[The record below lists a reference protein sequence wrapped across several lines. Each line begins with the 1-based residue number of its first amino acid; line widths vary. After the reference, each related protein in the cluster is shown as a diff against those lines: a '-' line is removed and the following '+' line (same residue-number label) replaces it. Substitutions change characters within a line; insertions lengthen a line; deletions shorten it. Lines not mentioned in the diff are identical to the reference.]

1 MFELLSISLIPLA
14 ICLLCAFRVP
24 NSTLRISITGLI
36 WLKLII
42 VLFITAP
49 VFYRGNS
56 SVSLFTDF
64 GIDRLSASF
73 VILTNVVAASSF
85 SHAALFFRNEDK
97 LGRLTEPRNESWFYF
112 YAALFLCAMD
122 FVFISENLGF
132 MWIAI
137 EATTLFSAALVYY
150 GRDKHALEATWKYLI
165 VCSVGIAFALLGTI
179 LFFASSQF
187 YSSAGTLDIRMLT
200 NSAKQLQPKFVQL
213 GYIFCLLGYGTK
225 AGLFPLHTWLP
236 DAHSE
241 APAPASAMLS
251 GSLLNCSLFAICRLT
266 ELVKHTD
273 HAVLATEVPI
283 IWGALTT
290 LTSSLFLVNQMGLKR
305 LWAYS
310 SIENVGIML
319 SAIGLGA
326 PSLFFLQAVN
336 HSLAKVALF
345 LLSGNII
352 QLNGSKDVSQIRG
365 VLTSSPAL
373 AFTLVLAAAA
383 LTGMPPFGSF
393 ISEWLILLKASD
405 SAQVLCAVVLILS
418 LALSFV
424 AISVHVLN
432 MVLGSPKQVNK
443 LSLPFS
449 SVLVPILLCFCSLML
464 GVTGLAQIILET
476 L

>member
-1 MFELLSISLIPLA
+1 MFEIISICLIPFT
-14 ICLLCAFRVP
+14 ICLVCTLKIQ
-24 NSTLRISITGLI
+24 NSWLRRLITALI
-36 WLKLII
+36 WIKL
-42 VLFITAP
+42 VVVVFITAP
-49 VFYRGNS
+49 IFNQG
-56 SVSLFTDF
+56 VSFVRLSTDF
-64 GIDRLSASF
+64 GMDRLSASF
-73 VILTNVVAASSF
+73 VILTNVVAACAL
-85 SHAALFFRNEDK
+85 SHAACFFSNEDK
-97 LGRLTEPRNESWFYF
+97 LGRLNEPRNENWFYF

-122 FVFISENLGF
+122 FVFLSENLGF

-179 LFFASSQF
+179 FFFASSQF
-187 YSSAGTLDIRMLT
+187 YTSAGTLDIRTLMG
-200 NSAKQLQPKFVQL
+200 SAKNLQPKFVQL

-266 ELVKHTD
+266 ELVKLTD
-273 HAVLATEVPI
+273 HAVLATQVPI

-290 LTSSLFLVNQMGLKR
+290 LTSSFFLVNQMGIKR

-326 PSLFFLQAVN
+326 PSLFFLQALN
-336 HSLAKVALF
+336 HSVAKVSLF

-352 QLNGSKDVSQIRG
+352 QLTGSKDLAHIRG
-365 VLTSSPAL
+365 ILASSPIL
-373 AFTLVLAAAA
+373 AVTLILAAAA

-393 ISEWLILLKASD
+393 VSEWLILVKAAD
-405 SAQVLCAVVLILS
+405 SVQIFCAIILIFS
-418 LALSFV
+418 LALSFI
-424 AISVHVLN
+424 AISMHVLN
-432 MVLGSPKQVNK
+432 MVFGAPKVVNK
-443 LSLPFS
+443 LQLSFTSIAIPL
-449 SVLVPILLCFCSLML
+449 LLCFCSLLL
-464 GVTGLAQIILET
+464 GVTGLAQKLLET